1 MIPISL
7 KIKNFFSHRNTD
19 IDFSKFNSA
28 LLVGNV
34 EGNYDISN
42 GSGKSAIF
50 EAILWCLFNKSRTAT
65 IDDVIMWHE
74 SNASVKFVFSH
85 QGDMYRVIRTRSRTT
100 GTSTVEFNINVGG
113 AWVDKSGSTSKL
125 TNNEIISVIK
135 VDYKTFVNSAY
146 FRQNDISEFAESDAG
161 RKKEI
166 LKSIIDLSKWD
177 SYEKEAKKGLKTLKN
192 ECAILADKSRRI
204 ESVAKDLAESKI
216 KLRELNAL
224 VKNKGKARDDWG
236 LKVETLSE
244 KYTTLKQSLDTDQWD
259 TITEENSKLEQEIR
273 LLTKKISSISAEVR
287 NYERQTSQLA
297 SKISTYEKDMA
308 SITPDPDA
316 EEKILEQQEERQK
329 YSAEVK
335 SSQERLFELDAIQ
348 LVDGTCYICGQGVH
362 DDLSKELHEKHDS
375 KVNEFKRRVVFGS
388 NRINQITDETRALIK
403 IKKDTARFES
413 MKNGIASLGA
423 KREMM
428 AAHLDRIKS
437 EEISLKERLAL
448 AETKLANNEHVLVS
462 LKDDNFNNLRLEI
475 KSAKRNKIAVQRE
488 LESINRDV
496 GIYSQKV
503 INLTEKTANMTIS
516 RTELLEKRGKLMA
529 FERLSKFLGKNGI
542 QTILLNAVIEDLE
555 ATSNNILTSICNE
568 PFVIM
573 LETQRVGA
581 DGFTI
586 VDTLDLKVKK
596 DGITQNF
603 KSLSGGEQFR
613 ISLALR
619 IALSEISSKHG
630 GSSLEFLLLDEINSP
645 LDRHGTETLF
655 INVIKALEAKYK
667 ILVITHDDL
676 LKERFDN
683 VLDVTKINGE
693 STVRFIVK

>member
-362 DDLSKELHEKHDS
+362 DDLSKELHDS